1 MPIQLQ
7 PKLRRAIDPRPIRH
21 NGHTYILLR
30 DPLQLSEMNV
40 LVPQSLAPVL
50 MLCDGTRDQHSM
62 QAILMEHF
70 HLQVEIDE
78 IDQLI
83 SALDNACLLD
93 NSHFQAAHA
102 KALEAYRSTSYRKPL
117 LAGNSY
123 PEHPDSLRKTL
134 NEYLQRTANIEPI
147 SLNGN
152 SPDRF
157 LRGVISPH
165 IDYMRGG
172 HVYAQTWKYAQQ
184 LAQEA
189 DLAIILG
196 TDHYGASETPTLT
209 RQNYATPYGVLPTAV
224 DIVDALAEVI
234 SPERAFSGE
243 LRHIGEHSI
252 ELSAVWLHH
261 MRQGKPYEI
270 LPILCGSFERYT
282 FGEELPDSDRLTN
295 RFIETILEMTRGKR
309 VLVVASADLS
319 HVGPAFDGDPL
330 DDTGKAVVQTADTAL
345 LDNICQGDAQGF
357 FAANKMDKDQYN
369 VCGLVPIY
377 LALRFLGGQSGEIVS
392 YEQCPADDANTSIV
406 SVCGVV
412 F

>member
-1 MPIQLQ
+1 MQ
-7 PKLRRAIDPRPIRH
+7 K
-21 NGHTYILLR
+21 IL
-30 DPLQLSEMNV
+30 
-40 LVPQSLAPVL
+40 A
-50 MLCDGTRDQHSM
+50 
-62 QAILMEHF
+62 EHF
-70 HLQVEIDE
+70 HIRVEIDE
-78 IDQLI
+78 IEELI
-83 SALDNACLLD
+83 STLD
-93 NSHFQAAHA
+93 NSCLLENVHFQEAQAEA
-102 KALEAYRSTSYRKPL
+102 IKAYRAASHRKPL

-123 PEHPDSLRKTL
+123 PEHPDSLRKSL
-134 NEYLQRTANIEPI
+134 DEYLQNIASIAPV

-152 SPDRF
+152 SPDHF
-157 LRGVISPH
+157 LHGVISPH
-165 IDYMRGG
+165 IDYLRGG
-172 HVYAQTWKYAQQ
+172 NVYAQTWKCAQQ

-234 SPERAFSGE
+234 GPEQAFSGE
-243 LRHIGEHSI
+243 LRHIGEHSV
-252 ELSAVWLHH
+252 ELSSVWLHH

-282 FGEELPDSDRLTN
+282 FGEGIPESDTPTN
-295 RFIETILEMTRGKR
+295 HFIDTILEMTKDKR

-330 DDTGKAVVQTADTAL
+330 DDTGKAVVQTADTVL

-357 FAANKMDKDQYN
+357 FAANKKDKDQYN

-377 LALRFLGGQSGEIVS
+377 MALRLLGGQTGELVS
-392 YEQCPADDANTSIV
+392 YEQCPADDVNTSIV